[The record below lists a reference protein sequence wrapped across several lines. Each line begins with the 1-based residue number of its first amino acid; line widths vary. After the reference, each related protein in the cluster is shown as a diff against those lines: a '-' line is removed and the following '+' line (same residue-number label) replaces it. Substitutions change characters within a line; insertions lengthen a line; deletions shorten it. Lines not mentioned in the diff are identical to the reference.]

1 MDEARPATEGQ
12 SAPPPAARIRTVAC
26 VAGVSVERGVPT
38 DEIREYVRDPSNL
51 VWMDIQDPG
60 PEEVTVL
67 LEEFGFHPLALE
79 DVSRGGQRPKVDEYK
94 GYLFVVLYGVA
105 QGDNDAEP
113 RTTEIDLFIGRN
125 YLVSVRR
132 GASHAVDDAF
142 ARWTRGGA
150 MSGQGVGFLVYT
162 LMDAV
167 IDAYFPILDAIEDEV
182 DEAELAMFGRLD
194 EECTFRLLRIKRTL
208 VMLRRVLY
216 PLRDIFHVFLRREH
230 ACFPAETAVYFQDVY
245 NQVLRILDAVET
257 ERDRATGAMDA
268 YLSVVSN
275 RLNRTMAALTV
286 CTMAV
291 GIVGAVFGAY
301 GMNFGWIPLGE
312 RTWGFGAVAGGTV
325 ALVGALLIYSKRRG
339 WF

>member
-1 MDEARPATEGQ
+1 MNDVRT
-12 SAPPPAARIRTVAC
+12 SAESPQPCAPAARIRTVAC

-51 VWMDIQDPG
+51 VWMDVQDPG
-60 PEEVTVL
+60 PDEAAIL

-79 DVSRGGQRPKVDEYK
+79 DVAKGQQRPKVGEYK

-105 QGDNDAEP
+105 PCETGSEP
-113 RTTEIDLFIGRN
+113 RTVETDLFIGRN
-125 YLVSVRR
+125 YLVSIHR
-132 GASHAVDDAF
+132 GTLPAIDDAF

-150 MSGQGVGFLVYT
+150 MSGQGIGFLVYT

-167 IDAYFPILDAIEDEV
+167 IDAYFPLLDAIEDEV

-208 VMLRRVLY
+208 VSLRRVLY

-230 ACFPAETAVYFQDVY
+230 AFFPAETAVYFQDVY

-257 ERDRATGAMDA
+257 ERDRAAGAMDA

-275 RLNRTMAALTV
+275 RLNRTMMALTV
-286 CTMAV
+286 FTMAL
-291 GIVGAVFGAY
+291 GIAGAVFGAY
-301 GMNFGWIPLGE
+301 GMNFGHLPLTE
-312 RTWGFGAVAGGTV
+312 RPWGFAAVAGGTA
-325 ALVGALLIYSKRRG
+325 ALVGALLLYSRKRG